1 MLALRPE
8 RLRLDSQEAPNRL
21 KGMVDERAY
30 AGETLTHTLRMAD
43 GTIMRASQSLHNGL
57 AAGALDIGETVT
69 VSWQPDACIL
79 LRS

>member
-8 RLRLDSQEAPNRL
+8 RLRLGSREAANRL
-21 KGMVDERAY
+21 TALVEERAY

-43 GTIMRASQSLHNGL
+43 GTIMRASQSLHDGL
-57 AAGALDIGETVT
+57 AAGALDLGEPVT
-69 VSWQPDACIL
+69 VSWQSDACIL